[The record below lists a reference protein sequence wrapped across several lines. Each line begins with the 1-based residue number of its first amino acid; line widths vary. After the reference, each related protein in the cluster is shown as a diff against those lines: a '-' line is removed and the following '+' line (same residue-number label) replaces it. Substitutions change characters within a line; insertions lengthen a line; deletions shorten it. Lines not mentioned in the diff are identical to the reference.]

1 VTNVKRKTFALT
13 IPAKIYSNDRAMS
26 AQFDAAEWFA
36 TAPKDRILDLASHD
50 WSGHTAAADDLARSA
65 ATTNDAIA
73 DVFQYVMYQRHG
85 GMQSGWQCS
94 VDPVSALEWLANR
107 RPAVLAMVRML
118 KRPVTSTAS

>member
-13 IPAKIYSNDRAMS
+13 IPAKIYSNDRAVS

-36 TAPKDRILDLASHD
+36 SAPKDRILDLARSG
-50 WSGHTAAADDLARSA
+50 WSGHTPATDELARYA
-65 ATTNDAIA
+65 ATSNEAIA
-73 DVFQYVMYQRHG
+73 DVFQYVMYLRHG

-94 VDPVSALEWLANR
+94 VDPVSALEWLADR

-118 KRPVTSTAS
+118 KRPA